1 MLPTLLPVTKSKVMR
16 KQPYLQKYSGK
27 KSRFTCPGCKTKESF
42 TLYLNGD
49 TKQPIHPTVGKC
61 NREIKCGYHYTPKQY
76 FIDNPTPEK
85 DNPINFKK
93 AMPIQI
99 QEIPISYI
107 PWKHVKESA
116 SFNSNFVRF
125 LCNHF
130 SKESIQTAVEEYA
143 LGATKSQEVIFW
155 QMDINGRFRTGKI
168 MQYNPHT
175 GKRIKHQSGAINW
188 VHNVLKKNNPEF
200 KNFNLQQCYFGEHL
214 LRLYPSKPIVVVEAE
229 KTAIIASMV
238 FPHFNWLAAGN
249 LNGLNTEKSKVFK
262 GKKVILY
269 PDAGCYAK
277 WKEKMAQLK
286 SEIYCHITISDLIE
300 KHATPQQ
307 IESGYDIADYIIE
320 QSTKPQTPKYNNNF
334 SPTLNKMI
342 ETNPA
347 VLSLINRFGLEEV

>member
-1 MLPTLLPVTKSKVMR
+1 MY

-27 KSRFTCPGCKTKESF
+27 SSRFSCPQCKTKNCF
-42 TLYLNGD
+42 TLYLSGETN
-49 TKQPIHPTVGKC
+49 QPIHPTVGRC

-76 FIDNPTPEK
+76 FADNPTQKKVYPA
-85 DNPINFKK
+85 NFK
-93 AMPIQI
+93 QVVQTQT

-107 PWKHVKESA
+107 PWKYVKDSA

-130 SKESIQTAVEEYA
+130 SKESIQTTVEEYA
-143 LGATKSQEVIFW
+143 LGATKNQEVIFW
-155 QMDINGRFRTGKI
+155 QMDINGKFRTGKV
-168 MQYNPHT
+168 MQYNPNT

-188 VHNVLKKNNPEF
+188 VHNLLKKSSPEF

-214 LRLYPSKPIVVVEAE
+214 LRLYPDKPIAVVEAE

-238 FPHFNWLAAGN
+238 FPDFNWLAAGN
-249 LNGLNTEKSKVFK
+249 LNGLSTDKSKVFK
-262 GKKVILY
+262 DKKIILY

-277 WKEKMAQLK
+277 WNEKMVHLK
-286 SEIYCHITISDLIE
+286 SEIYCHISISDLVE

-307 IESGYDIADYIIE
+307 IENGYDIADFIIE
-320 QSTKPQTPKYNNNF
+320 HLDKPNDTQYNNYNF

-342 ETNPA
+342 EINPA
-347 VLSLINRFGLEEV
+347 ILNLINTFLLEEVS